1 MKVNEQTFTVLS
13 MLSEEHDNISIR
25 VWIQR
30 WLRCGVQSP
39 KVVICDQSLA
49 LMSALV
55 QSFTQFTSLEM
66 YLDVC
71 MKLTQGQNCT
81 EIPFCYV
88 RNDVNH
94 FMHLVAQWPC
104 IKNTKFTRTKQLY
117 IRAIGLLVLCTNLT
131 EAKTILEAIFTIA
144 FSETDGLDEH
154 GERTLC
160 AESKIYLKNR
170 ITANVIDFVDPLI
183 EINQEENISPQNDD
197 ELDNN
202 ESMPISN
209 ISFKEWTKSIANECQ
224 LKVDLGI
231 KGIED
236 NVQYEL
242 EIVPHIINAMKL
254 FPCWSGIMRP
264 LFGYGSETASSSRI
278 ESNFNNLKHR
288 VFHNDVLPLRVD
300 TFLEKI
306 IQYYRGDHLLLQ
318 GSTQN
323 IDEREKYDDIINEDN
338 ENDIELGEY
347 GNHEVEED
355 HEDSADDE
363 IRIDHGDDIG
373 QLVNCERDSNLIAQ
387 RPSNSCLACSNGD
400 FPTGLH
406 KCKICQTNVH
416 LFGCSVPATGTE
428 EGCGEERLCLICADI
443 AVENNATEKWGK

>member
-1 MKVNEQTFTVLS
+1 MPNLNSLQKAKSRAIAAQRLHADPVLALCIMKENGGYGSAIRNIGINKFFVHFWSDLQLKVYKESYSKVDTPTMCFDATGGCVRKLKRQNNTYSGSIFLYDGVMKVNEQTFTVLS

-81 EIPFCYV
+81 EIPFCYI

-104 IKNTKFTRTKQLY
+104 IKNTKFIRTKQLY

-209 ISFKEWTKSIANECQ
+209 SSFKEWTKSIANECQ

-231 KGIED
+231 KGKC
-236 NVQYEL
+236 YYC
-242 EIVPHIINAMKL
+242 HMFMKIL
-254 FPCWSGIMRP
+254 F
-264 LFGYGSETASSSRI
+264 
-278 ESNFNNLKHR
+278 NFW
-288 VFHNDVLPLRVD
+288 FC
-300 TFLEKI
+300 
-306 IQYYRGDHLLLQ
+306 LL
-318 GSTQN
+318 
-323 IDEREKYDDIINEDN
+323 
-338 ENDIELGEY
+338 
-347 GNHEVEED
+347 
-355 HEDSADDE
+355 
-363 IRIDHGDDIG
+363 
-373 QLVNCERDSNLIAQ
+373 
-387 RPSNSCLACSNGD
+387 
-400 FPTGLH
+400 
-406 KCKICQTNVH
+406 
-416 LFGCSVPATGTE
+416 
-428 EGCGEERLCLICADI
+428 
-443 AVENNATEKWGK
+443 